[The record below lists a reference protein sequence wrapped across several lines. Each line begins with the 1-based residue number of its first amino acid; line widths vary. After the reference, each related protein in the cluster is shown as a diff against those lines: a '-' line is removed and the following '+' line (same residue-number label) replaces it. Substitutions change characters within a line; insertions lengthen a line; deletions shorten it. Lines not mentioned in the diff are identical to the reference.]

1 MNRMQC
7 TYIYIFTSQLSMIS
21 HPIIYRHTNCTPGT
35 DMCMTHMAGPSIL
48 AGVRATVIDVDV
60 TVHSCPPHNTV
71 TLVRIDQILEVVIEV

>member
-35 DMCMTHMAGPSIL
+35 DVYDSHGRSL
-48 AGVRATVIDVDV
+48 
-60 TVHSCPPHNTV
+60 HSGRGSGYSH
-71 TLVRIDQILEVVIEV
+71 